1 LGIIPSLKHGGN
13 VMAKKYDDKSLWSD
27 SDLKEELKETT
38 REILKRIERQAVADG
53 NIEIIHAPF
62 KSKKSKD
69 TQYSATNTETI
80 RAFFDSENVID
91 RYKSIRAVTGFDL
104 KLTQRLVNAFGYEIK
119 SFYNFR

>member
-1 LGIIPSLKHGGN
+1 MSKL
-13 VMAKKYDDKSLWSD
+13 YDDKSLWSD
-27 SDLKEELKETT
+27 SDLEWEFEEIT
-38 REILKRIERQAVADG
+38 REILSRIERQAVADG

-69 TQYSATNTETI
+69 TQYSATNTDTI

-104 KLTQRLVNAFGYEIK
+104 VLTQRLVNAFGYKIK
-119 SFYNFR
+119 SFYMEDNVMDFR